1 MMDKKQ
7 ATEIVIPAGTDL
19 DVAVEFLIAA
29 RKIYQNFYVIFNG
42 HKLYSADVT
51 MDSAYLEVTRKT
63 KAMYDAELNRLLG
76 KDDFEKEEK

>member
-7 ATEIVIPAGTDL
+7 ATEIVIAAGTDL

-29 RKIYQNFYVIFNG
+29 RKIYQNFYVVFNG